1 MASNVV
7 SPLLTGK
14 APWHLWLV
22 GAFALLWNGSGA
34 ITIFMAQAGKLS
46 VSPDE
51 AEYYA
56 AQATWFVVL
65 TDAALLSAIAAA
77 VALLLRSRT
86 AIWLFGISL
95 TASAVS
101 NACDIAM
108 GTSRALVGRGAMIV
122 TILIVVIAI
131 LELMYAVT
139 MARRSV
145 LT

>member
-1 MASNVV
+1 MASSST
-7 SPLLTGK
+7 SPFPTQK

-22 GAFALLWNGSGA
+22 GVLALLWNASGA
-34 ITIFMAQAGKLS
+34 LTIFLAQAGRLS
-46 VSPDE
+46 VSPGE

-56 AQATWFVVL
+56 AQATWFVAL

-86 AIWLFGISL
+86 ASWLFGISL

-101 NACDIAM
+101 NAYDIVM

-122 TILIVVIAI
+122 TILILVIAI
-131 LELMYAVT
+131 LDLIYAAA

-145 LT
+145 LK